1 MGDLMQQQPDADKDL
16 ETTTIHRV
24 YWRIIPLFFVMMFF
38 NYLDR
43 INIGFA
49 ALRMNQDLGFGPAV
63 FGFGA
68 SIFFVG
74 YMVLEVPSNLMLHRV
89 GARLWLARILISWG
103 MVATCM
109 AFASSAWSFYLLRL
123 GLGVAEAGFMPGVVL
138 YLTYWF
144 PSRYRARAI
153 AGYII
158 AGSFSAVLGGPLSTT
173 IMTYSNG
180 FAGLFGWQWM
190 FIAEG
195 IPTILLGLFTLYY
208 LTDRPAEAAWLTP
221 AQREWLRLELSAEI
235 VDLERHGRHRLID
248 SIRDVRVWLL
258 ATLFGCALVGIYGML
273 MWLPQI
279 IKSLG
284 ALTDIQV
291 GFLSSI
297 PPLLGIVGTI
307 VASRSSDRSGDRKMH
322 IAGLYTLGAIGMLA
336 SAFAPSPV
344 WAYVCLCVAGLGINS
359 TNSLFW
365 SLNASFM
372 TGIAAAAS
380 IAAVNTIAQFG
391 GLIGPWLIGLV
402 KDSTGSF
409 ALALV
414 IVACFLLVAAAIAAA
429 MPVTAKAPSIG
440 VRRLTA
446 DGEIAT
452 LPSPASPDER

>member
-1 MGDLMQQQPDADKDL
+1 LEERVGDSL
-16 ETTTIHRV
+16 ETTTINRI
-24 YWRIIPLFFVMMFF
+24 YWRIIPLFFAMMFL

-49 ALRMNQDLGFGPAV
+49 GLRMNHDLGFGPTV

-74 YMVLEVPSNLMLHRV
+74 YMVLEVPSNLMLHWV
-89 GARLWLARILISWG
+89 GARVWLSRILMSWG
-103 MVATCM
+103 AVAACM
-109 AFASSAWSFYLLRL
+109 AFTSSAWSFYVLRF

-144 PSRYRARAI
+144 PARYRARAI

-158 AGSFSAVLGGPLSTT
+158 AGSFSAVLGGPISTMV
-173 IMTYSNG
+173 MTYADG
-180 FAGLFGWQWM
+180 FAGLHGWQWM

-195 IPTILLGLFTLYY
+195 LPTILLGVFTLYY
-208 LTDRPAEAAWLTP
+208 LTDRPANATWLTP
-221 AQREWLRLELSAEI
+221 AQRDWLQAELQAEI
-235 VDLERHGRHRLID
+235 AEIERNGRHRLID

-279 IKSLG
+279 IKGLG
-284 ALTDIQV
+284 ALSDIQV
-291 GFLSSI
+291 GFLSAV
-297 PPLLGIVGTI
+297 PPLLGVVGTL

-322 IAGLYTLGAIGMLA
+322 IAALYTLGAIGMLA
-336 SAFAPSPV
+336 SACAPSPI
-344 WAYVCLCVAGLGINS
+344 WAYVCLCIAGLGINS

-372 TGIAAAAS
+372 TGVAAAAS

-391 GLIGPWLIGLV
+391 GLIGPSLIGLV
-402 KDSTGSF
+402 RDSTGSF
-409 ALALV
+409 TWALV
-414 IVACFLLVAAAIAAA
+414 IVACFLLIAATIA
-429 MPVTAKAPSIG
+429 ATMRVTAKAPPQAA
-440 VRRLTA
+440 A
-446 DGEIAT
+446 DAPRIA
-452 LPSPASPDER
+452 

>member
-1 MGDLMQQQPDADKDL
+1 MQQPSGSDL
-16 ETTTIHRV
+16 EAATIHRV

-49 ALRMNQDLGFGPAV
+49 ALRMNQDLDFGPAV

-74 YMVLEVPSNLMLHRV
+74 YMLLEVPSNLMLHWV
-89 GARLWLARILISWG
+89 GARVWLARILMSWG
-103 MVATCM
+103 AVATCM
-109 AFASSAWSFYLLRL
+109 AFTSSAWSFYLLRF

-158 AGSFSAVLGGPLSTT
+158 AGSFSAVLGGSISTT

-208 LTDRPAEAAWLTP
+208 LTDRPAEAVWLTP
-221 AQREWLRLELSAEI
+221 AQREWLQSELRTEI
-235 VDLERHGRHRLID
+235 ADLERHGRHRLTD
-248 SIRDVRVWLL
+248 SICDMRVWLL
-258 ATLFGCALVGIYGML
+258 GTLFGCALVGIYGML

-284 ALTDIQV
+284 TLTDIQV
-291 GFLSSI
+291 GFLSSV
-297 PPLLGIVGTI
+297 PPLLGVAGTI
-307 VASRSSDRSGDRKMH
+307 LASRSSDRSGDRKMH
-322 IAGLYTLGAIGMLA
+322 IAVLYTVGAIGMLA
-336 SAFAPSPV
+336 SAFAPSPI
-344 WAYVCLCVAGLGINS
+344 WPMS
-359 TNSLFW
+359 
-365 SLNASFM
+365 
-372 TGIAAAAS
+372 
-380 IAAVNTIAQFG
+380 
-391 GLIGPWLIGLV
+391 
-402 KDSTGSF
+402 
-409 ALALV
+409 
-414 IVACFLLVAAAIAAA
+414 AC
-429 MPVTAKAPSIG
+429 AP
-440 VRRLTA
+440 
-446 DGEIAT
+446 
-452 LPSPASPDER
+452 PASGSIQPTRFFGA